1 MTRYLHRKLSLF
13 WKEGTNWKI
22 ILIGKGFYE
31 FQFNSIEDM
40 RKIWALGVVN
50 LNPGL
55 LRFMKWTNDFNPMNQ
70 TQTHTQL
77 WIRLLDLPQEYWR
90 DKTLIEIASAIGT
103 PLSIDENTKKRL
115 FGHLQEF

>member
-1 MTRYLHRKLSLF
+1 
-13 WKEGTNWKI
+13 
-22 ILIGKGFYE
+22 
-31 FQFNSIEDM
+31 M